1 MKQII
6 DATKNPVR
14 DEISVEN
21 SRKSVR
27 IPSGM
32 TCKNEDTTCHPFH
45 ITISQTTNIKQIID
59 ATKNPVRDEISVE
72 NSRKSVRIPSVPH

>member
-32 TCKNEDTTCHPFH
+32 TYKRRRYRVSSLTGFCRTMN
-45 ITISQTTNIKQIID
+45 
-59 ATKNPVRDEISVE
+59 
-72 NSRKSVRIPSVPH
+72 

>member
-1 MKQII
+1 VVKLFTALSSKLQNVPIFNPFHITTLPTTDIKQIM

-32 TCKNEDTTCHPFH
+32 KCKNEDTACHPL
-45 ITISQTTNIKQIID
+45 
-59 ATKNPVRDEISVE
+59 RDFAGQ
-72 NSRKSVRIPSVPH
+72 